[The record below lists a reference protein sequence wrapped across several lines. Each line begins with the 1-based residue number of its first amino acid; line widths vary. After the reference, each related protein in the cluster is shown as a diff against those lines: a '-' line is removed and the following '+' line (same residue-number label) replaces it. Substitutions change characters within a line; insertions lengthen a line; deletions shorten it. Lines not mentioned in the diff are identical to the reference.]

1 MTPRV
6 GGRPSVTVVVPTQ
19 GARGELLTAAID
31 SVWAQEGVDVGV
43 VLVVDGPEVEP
54 LPEAIAGHPLVEV
67 VRLPEQRGQRR
78 ALDAG
83 IARVRAPWVAFLDDD
98 DVWHDPSKLLK
109 QHAAAT
115 ELPTPVI
122 VSSRVLLSVNG
133 RTDRVAPPRVWQPG
147 DDVGEFAF
155 CTSWHLGAGLIQQS
169 TLFLSTE
176 LARSYPF
183 SASSGPHP
191 DIGLVLQSHA
201 AGVRFVQLPE
211 ALSTWRVDDGRAQMS
226 TSRSWRETL
235 AWCEAHKPL
244 LTRCAYAGALLTAA
258 ARASDARRGM
268 PAIWRHA
275 CRDGRPRTADLA
287 ASLYLAYVP
296 RWLRRLARRV
306 LMARIRPRDPKRP
319 EKLR

>member
-6 GGRPSVTVVVPTQ
+6 DGRPRVTVVVPT
-19 GARGELLTAAID
+19 RGSRRELLTAAID
-31 SVWAQEGVDVGV
+31 AVWAQEGVDLDV

-54 LPEAIAGHPLVEV
+54 LPEAIVGHPRVEV
-67 VRLPEQRGQRR
+67 VRLPEQRGQRH

-83 IARVRAPWVAFLDDD
+83 VARARAPWVAFLDDD
-98 DVWHDPSKLLK
+98 DVWHDPSKLAK

-115 ELPTPVI
+115 ELPTPAV
-122 VSSRVLLSVNG
+122 VSSRVLLEVNG
-133 RTDRVAPPRVWQPG
+133 RTDRVAPPSVWEPG

-176 LARSYPF
+176 LARSHPF
-183 SASSGPHP
+183 SASIDAHP
-191 DIGLVLQSHA
+191 DVGLVLQSHA
-201 AGVRFVQLPE
+201 AGARFVQLPE
-211 ALSTWRVDDGRAQMS
+211 ALSTWRIDDGRVQMS

-235 AWCEAHKPL
+235 DWCEMHKPW
-244 LTRCAYAGALLTAA
+244 LTRRAYAGALLTAA

-268 PAIWRHA
+268 PAIWGHA
-275 CRDGRPRTADLA
+275 FRDGRPRTADLV

-296 RWLRRLARRV
+296 RWLRRLARRIV
-306 LMARIRPRDPKRP
+306 PARSGAPRA
-319 EKLR
+319 